1 MLQPIER
8 NPADDVE
15 RQYLEHRRTVLAMLR
30 VEFPRLREPEELY
43 QEAWTELL
51 ELQAR
56 THEPVRDTRALLKKI
71 AWRRARDSYRRIEP
85 EATDPHSDVLAL
97 VEDKAAQPDH
107 EVAVRTEAATLRLA
121 IEALEP
127 REAAVLKLRFD
138 HGLTAKEIQAELDVS
153 ANRLEKL
160 MTSAYS
166 RVLAA
171 MSPEADGETPLRQRQ
186 RSLLLACEVGIA
198 SSRQRARAQRM
209 VRVDPACSA
218 MLREMRQTLGDVAA
232 VLPMPV
238 LVEADRHHGRRF
250 EVVFGWF
257 DNLRAGAGRVAERL
271 PGGSHATEAAASG
284 ASAAGGGVAVKA
296 VLVCLAA
303 GGTAAVCG
311 VSLRD
316 SSTPAPRSA
325 PPRANKVAA
334 TPTRVHTD
342 TTPTVT
348 ATPPSRVPAPKERKI
363 VHVKKRVAETP
374 VSSPKSEPSVSPAP
388 VGSTEFG
395 PGAVGN
401 SAAPTRPAVAPT
413 NGGGE
418 FGP

>member
-8 NPADDVE
+8 TPAEDVE

-85 EATDPHSDVLAL
+85 ESTDPHGDVLVL
-97 VEDKAAQPDH
+97 LEDNAAQPDY
-107 EVAVRTEAATLRLA
+107 EVAVRIEAATLRLA

-138 HGLTAKEIQAELDVS
+138 RGLTAKEIQAELDVS

-160 MTSAYS
+160 VTSAYS

-171 MSPEADGETPLRQRQ
+171 VSPEAEGESPLRRRQ

-198 SSRQRARAQRM
+198 STRQRARAQRM
-209 VRVDPACSA
+209 VRVDPVCSA
-218 MLREMRQTLGDVAA
+218 MLREMRQSLGDVAA

-238 LVEADRHHGRRF
+238 LVEAADRHHGRRL
-250 EVVFGWF
+250 EVAFGWF
-257 DNLRAGAGRVAERL
+257 DNLRASAGRVVERL
-271 PGGSHATEAAASG
+271 PGGAHATEAAASS
-284 ASAAGGGVAVKA
+284 ASAAGGGIAVKA

-311 VSLRD
+311 ISL
-316 SSTPAPRSA
+316 
-325 PPRANKVAA
+325 
-334 TPTRVHTD
+334 
-342 TTPTVT
+342 
-348 ATPPSRVPAPKERKI
+348 
-363 VHVKKRVAETP
+363 
-374 VSSPKSEPSVSPAP
+374 
-388 VGSTEFG
+388 
-395 PGAVGN
+395 
-401 SAAPTRPAVAPT
+401 
-413 NGGGE
+413 
-418 FGP
+418 